1 MKPLHLLVVM
11 LWLLTIMAIAPAPVV
26 AQAPRP
32 PRAAEP
38 PEPPTPPRT
47 TEPPEAPPVPDAA
60 EPRESN
66 DDLVF
71 DNDQDRVRFGQDF
84 ALREGDT
91 ANDVVVIM
99 GNATIDGHARGDVV
113 VILGTAR
120 IGSTAVIDGDFVN
133 VGGGTRV
140 AEGAQVRRNFT
151 VVGGRSDVP
160 PDFAPGGEMTT
171 VGAGPFGLRFER
183 FLPWFTRG
191 LLWGRPLVPDLPWMW
206 LLVGLSFFCYLV
218 INQLADGPVAG
229 TAAMLIDKPL
239 SAFGSG
245 LLVLLLLGPVCLLL
259 AISVVGLA
267 VIPFVFCAVLIAAL
281 VGKVGAIRWM
291 GLQTLRESSA
301 ETGLQAMRAFVIGFV
316 ILAVAYMIPVVGLAT
331 WAIVSVLGLG
341 AATLAFMHAY
351 KREHPVVATVHAA
364 PLSAAPPPIPTF
376 GTTPPPAA
384 NVAPPPPVPTPYQ
397 PTASPNVATASEA
410 ATPAPAFMPPPVTHL
425 SGAPHAVALL
435 PRALFR
441 ERLAALVLDVIL
453 VVLVTQLGDLIDSGR
468 AMFLGMLV
476 YHVAFWTWKQTTVG
490 GMICHLRI
498 VRVDGA
504 PLAFAD
510 ALVRGLSAIFSVV
523 VVGLGFLW
531 VMRDP
536 DRQAWHDKVAGTF
549 VVKVPRGALV

>member
-11 LWLLTIMAIAPAPVV
+11 LWLLTITAIAPARVV
-26 AQAPRP
+26 AQASRP
-32 PRAAEP
+32 PRAAQP
-38 PEPPTPPRT
+38 PEAPTPPPAA
-47 TEPPEAPPVPDAA
+47 EPPEAPPVPDVA
-60 EPRESN
+60 EPRQSN
-66 DDLVF
+66 DDVF
-71 DNDQDRVRFGQDF
+71 DNDQDRVRVGQDF
-84 ALREGDT
+84 TLREGDT

-113 VILGTAR
+113 VILGTVR
-120 IGSTAVIDGDFVN
+120 IGSTAVIDGDYVN
-133 VGGGTRV
+133 VAGGTRV
-140 AEGAQVRRNFT
+140 AEGAQVGHDFT
-151 VVGGRSDVP
+151 VVGGRADVP
-160 PDFAPGGEMTT
+160 PDFAPGGEMKT
-171 VGAGPFGLRFER
+171 VGMGPFGVRFER

-218 INQLADGPVAG
+218 INQLADGSVAG
-229 TAAMLIDKPL
+229 TASMLMEKPL

-281 VGKVGAIRWM
+281 IGKVGAIRWM

-301 ETGLQAMRAFVIGFV
+301 ETGLQAMRAFVIGFA
-316 ILAVAYMIPVVGLAT
+316 ILAVAYMIPVIGLAT

-351 KREHPVVATVHAA
+351 KREQPVVATVHAA
-364 PLSAAPPPIPTF
+364 PLTGAPPPLPTF
-376 GTTPPPAA
+376 ATAPPPAV

-397 PTASPNVATASEA
+397 PIANPNPSSASNAATA
-410 ATPAPAFMPPPVTHL
+410 APAFMPPPVTHL
-425 SGAPHAVALL
+425 STAPNAVALL

-476 YHVAFWTWKQTTVG
+476 YHVGFWTWKQTTVG

-498 VRVDGA
+498 VRADGA

-531 VMRDP
+531 IMRDP

-549 VVKVPRGALV
+549 VVKVPRSAMV